1 MAIEQYRIWADITNP
16 GTDQVG
22 STVGTSI
29 AAGASSGLYWYLE
42 KAGIKTGGSEDLP
55 TTGQIYPR

>member
-1 MAIEQYRIWADITNP
+1 MAVEQWVMYADVTNP
-16 GTDQVG
+16 GVDQIG

-29 AAGASSGLYWYLE
+29 AAGSSSGLYWYLE
-42 KAGIKTGGSEDLP
+42 KAGIKTGGDEDLP